1 MLQSQLVLG
10 VISFLSTG
18 RDCFWRAHK
27 LADGFSVTRFETP
40 SLLVKRFWFLI
51 SLWTKRLESNP
62 RFQEINK
69 NAADNW
75 WKGPWKSASIVA
87 VSWSISLCERGSRR
101 KRIWGQRRMRLG
113 AEADASGGRGG
124 CRRGEV
130 RWQVGNL
137 CLRSI
142 GGAATSLVWVA
153 SSLSA
158 PFGKRIQ
165 TVKRRI
171 CIPTEHF
178 KYNANWEQSIKHKF
192 AWMLY
197 RDAACIMLMQE

>member
-10 VISFLSTG
+10 VISFLSIG

-69 NAADNW
+69 NAAGNW

-101 KRIWGQRRMRLG
+101 KRVWGQRRMRLG
-113 AEADASGGRGG
+113 TEADAD
-124 CRRGEV
+124 
-130 RWQVGNL
+130 
-137 CLRSI
+137 
-142 GGAATSLVWVA
+142 GAKFADKLGIWVYEASRMPATSLVWVA

-171 CIPTEHF
+171 CIPIEHF

-192 AWMLY
+192 AWVLY
-197 RDAACIMLMQE
+197 RDAACVMLMQE